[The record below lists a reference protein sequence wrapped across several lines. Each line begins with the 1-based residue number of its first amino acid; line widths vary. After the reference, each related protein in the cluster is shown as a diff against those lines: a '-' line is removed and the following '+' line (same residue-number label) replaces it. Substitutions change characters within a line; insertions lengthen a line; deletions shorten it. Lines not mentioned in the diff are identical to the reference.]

1 MNLHDELEAL
11 AKRSVQASR
20 FLALLRPEN
29 KNKILLEIAKELEN
43 RFPEIAAAN
52 AFDLKD
58 GKEKGLSASL
68 LDRLKLD
75 KQRLATIASSLRA
88 LVELPDPVGRVLAE
102 WTRPNALQI
111 TKLSVPIGVIAIIYE
126 SRPNVTVDAASL
138 CIKSSNAVILRG
150 GSEAINTNLVLAQ
163 VMQEGGK
170 RAGLPDDA
178 VQFVQT
184 TDRHAV
190 RELVQLEG
198 LIDLVIPR
206 GGEGLVRTVTELSRV
221 PVIKHYRGVCH
232 VYVDEAA
239 DLKMALA
246 ITLNA
251 KCQRPGVCN
260 AMETLLVHEKVA
272 PSFLPLAIAALAEKG
287 VELRGDKTAQALAP
301 LIIKEATEED
311 WHAEYLD
318 LILAIRVVPSLT
330 AAIEHINNYGSRHSD
345 AIVSENPQ
353 ALERFLQEVDSAAVF
368 ANSSTRFNDGGEFGM
383 GAEMGISTDKIHA
396 RGPMGLE
403 ELTSYKYLVRGQ
415 GQIRQS

>member
-272 PSFLPLAIAALAEKG
+272 PSFLPVAIAALAEKG